1 MATNCPIMVDKAY
14 WLTARWWLKMHTSS
28 MTKVFTRA
36 RRAINTMTRTRERC
50 KLKCSVSDT
59 FQLFRVKPLLFF
71 AKLAACCKS
80 FPSAATLLLLPRCRR
95 RRHAAVLS
103 VVSRLRPLKTTKK
116 KPGNACFLG
125 PTCHRFPIDMEQ
137 PLDECFANF
146 FVGRISGTSILLE

>member
-1 MATNCPIMVDKAY
+1 
-14 WLTARWWLKMHTSS
+14 MHTSS
-28 MTKVFTRA
+28 MTKVSTRA

-71 AKLAACCKS
+71 AKLAAVKV
-80 FPSAATLLLLPRCRR
+80 FLLPLHYCCR
-95 RRHAAVLS
+95 AGAVTPPSCLSLAVFVLS
-103 VVSRLRPLKTTKK
+103 EDGKKSLKTLV
-116 KPGNACFLG
+116 FWG

-146 FVGRISGTSILLE
+146 FVGGGSQARQFYLNKPVKVLGMGRRAVCQTDALK

>member
-1 MATNCPIMVDKAY
+1 
-14 WLTARWWLKMHTSS
+14 
-28 MTKVFTRA
+28 MTKVSTRA

-71 AKLAACCKS
+71 CQASCCKS
-80 FPSAATLLLLPRCRR
+80 FPSASTLLLPRR

-103 VVSRLRPLKTTKK
+103 VVSRLRPLKTAQK
-116 KPGNACFLG
+116 KPENACFLG

-146 FVGRISGTSILLE
+146 FVGGGSQARQFYLNKPVKVLGMGRRAICQTDALK

>member
-1 MATNCPIMVDKAY
+1 
-14 WLTARWWLKMHTSS
+14 
-28 MTKVFTRA
+28 MTKVSTRA

-71 AKLAACCKS
+71 AKLAAVKV
-80 FPSAATLLLLPRCRR
+80 FLLPLRYYCRAGADAVTPPSCLSLAVFVLS
-95 RRHAAVLS
+95 RRHKKS
-103 VVSRLRPLKTTKK
+103 LKTLV
-116 KPGNACFLG
+116 FWG

-146 FVGRISGTSILLE
+146 FVGGGSQARQFYLNKPVKVLGMGRRAICQTDALK